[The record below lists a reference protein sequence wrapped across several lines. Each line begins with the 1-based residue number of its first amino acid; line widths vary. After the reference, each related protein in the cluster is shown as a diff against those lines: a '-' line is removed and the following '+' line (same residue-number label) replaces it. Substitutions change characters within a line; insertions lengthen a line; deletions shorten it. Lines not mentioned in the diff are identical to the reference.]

1 MSDVIDFNQF
11 KNEKEW
17 REFANRQTA
26 TILALQGHI
35 QNLEEKLAS
44 AEAIIKTQ
52 ESSLNVKSDEEELC
66 RIEIRRL
73 YNKAKAT
80 PLEWNEVRAFEV
92 YVRSLLSIRNKVQD
106 EPNKKSDKQSKMS
119 QAQLLELALKATDE
133 SNEQ

>member
-26 TILALQGHI
+26 TILALQGQI
-35 QNLEEKLAS
+35 QHLQEKLEA
-44 AEAIIKTQ
+44 AEAIIKAQ
-52 ESSLNVKSDEEELC
+52 ESSLQVKSDEEELC

-73 YNKAKAT
+73 YSKAKAT
-80 PLEWNEVRAFEV
+80 PLEWNEVRSFEV
-92 YVRSLLSIRNKVQD
+92 YVRSLLAIRNKTQD
-106 EPNKKSDKQSKMS
+106 EPNKKSEKQNKIS

>member
-1 MSDVIDFNQF
+1 MSDIIDFNQF

-17 REFANRQTA
+17 REFANRQTT
-26 TILALQGHI
+26 TILALQDHI
-35 QNLEEKLAS
+35 QVLEEKLAA

-52 ESSLNVKSDEEELC
+52 ESSLQVKSDEEELC
-66 RIEIRRL
+66 RMEIRRL
-73 YNKAKAT
+73 YAKAKAN

-92 YVRSLLSIRNKVQD
+92 YVKSLLAIRNKTQD
-106 EPNKKSDKQSKMS
+106 ESNKKTEKQSKVT

>member
-1 MSDVIDFNQF
+1 MSDIIDFNQF
-11 KNEKEW
+11 KSEKEW
-17 REFANRQTA
+17 REFANRQTS
-26 TILALQGHI
+26 TILGLQGHI
-35 QNLEEKLAS
+35 QHLEEKLAA

-52 ESSLNVKSDEEELC
+52 ESSLNIKSDEEELC

-73 YNKAKAT
+73 YSKAKAT

-92 YVRSLLSIRNKVQD
+92 YVRSLLAIRNKVQD
-106 EPNKKSDKQSKMS
+106 EPNKKSDKQSKVS